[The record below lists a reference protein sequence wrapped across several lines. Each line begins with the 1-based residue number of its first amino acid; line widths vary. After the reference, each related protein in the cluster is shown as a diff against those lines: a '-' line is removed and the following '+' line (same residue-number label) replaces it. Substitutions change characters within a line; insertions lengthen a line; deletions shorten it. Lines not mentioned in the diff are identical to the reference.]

1 MKIVLNKCFGSFG
14 LSQAATDLL
23 PMDVEWS
30 EYANRTDVRLV
41 EVVELLGP
49 GANGRHADL
58 SIIIVPEDATDWTIE
73 DYDGIETILY
83 VLDGKI
89 HRA

>member
-1 MKIVLNKCFGSFG
+1 MKIVLNKCFGGFG

-23 PMDVEWS
+23 PTDVQWS
-30 EYANRTDVRLV
+30 EYANRTDVRLI

-58 SIIIVPEDATDWTIE
+58 SIIIVPEEATDWTIE

-89 HRA
+89 YRA

>member
-1 MKIVLNKCFGSFG
+1 MKIVLNKCFGMFG

-23 PMDVEWS
+23 PADVDWS
-30 EYANRTDVRLV
+30 EYVNRTDVRLI

-58 SIIIVPEDATDWTIE
+58 SIIIIPEEATDWTIE
-73 DYDGIETILY
+73 DYDGIETVLY

-89 HRA
+89 YRA